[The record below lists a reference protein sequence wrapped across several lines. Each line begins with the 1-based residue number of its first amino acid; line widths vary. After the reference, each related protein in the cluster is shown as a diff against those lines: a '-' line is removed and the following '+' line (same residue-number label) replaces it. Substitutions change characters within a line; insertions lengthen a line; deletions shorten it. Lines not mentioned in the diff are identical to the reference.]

1 MLHSA
6 VNVDNWGQR
15 LQGTVEQTGACASS
29 QSPRGLLGKLL
40 SLAWIVKAT
49 VLYTKTQESP
59 ERVDRTAGHEGHVLC
74 GVSS

>member
-6 VNVDNWGQR
+6 VNVDNWGLR
-15 LQGTVEQTGACASS
+15 LQGTVEQTGMRLLPE
-29 QSPRGLLGKLL
+29 PRGLLGKPF

-74 GVSS
+74 G